1 MIIYHNLG
9 ELVTNQ
15 IKQDRTKKKK
25 ERGNWQRKTSNR
37 MQRWAKHGK
46 SMKLLDF
53 IYHTGRCE
61 PCVKTNETKI
71 KLYSKKY
78 HVSMRKIGY
87 F

>member
-1 MIIYHNLG
+1 
-9 ELVTNQ
+9 
-15 IKQDRTKKKK
+15 
-25 ERGNWQRKTSNR
+25 

-87 F
+87 FSEKLMTLVIVTVEAKA